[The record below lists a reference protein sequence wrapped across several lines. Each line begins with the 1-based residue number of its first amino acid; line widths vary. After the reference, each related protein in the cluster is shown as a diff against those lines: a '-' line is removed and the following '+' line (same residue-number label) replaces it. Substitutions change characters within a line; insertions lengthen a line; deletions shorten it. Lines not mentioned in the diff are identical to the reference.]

1 MDLGY
6 ERTCLMNPAELT
18 RQLRP
23 RAAVERMSEYH
34 PPLAGRDGLRL
45 DFNEN
50 TLAPSPRI
58 QAFLRRL
65 KADELTKYPE
75 REHVER
81 IAARHFSLA
90 PEAVLLTNGV
100 DEAIHLV
107 CETYLEPEDEVVIVT
122 PTFSMY
128 AIYAEATGARLR
140 SIQADS
146 SLQFPYERVRAAIGP
161 RTKLMMF
168 ASPNNPTGAV
178 IDSRILLDLASAA
191 PQAALLVDE
200 AYYHFFGETVLY
212 DTLTVTN
219 LLVARTFSK
228 AYGLAGLRIG
238 LLAGHPEAM
247 RFIRKVSSPYNVN
260 SIALECLPEALAD
273 EDYLHWYSEQVRL
286 SRIEAERALTRLR
299 VPYWPSHANF
309 VLMKIGSGHAHLVA
323 LMRHQGVLVRDRSRD
338 PGCEGCVRITLGT
351 LEHTARGLAALE
363 IALQEMEWQAE
374 S

>member
-1 MDLGY
+1 MSIDPTSPVL
-6 ERTCLMNPAELT
+6 
-18 RQLRP
+18 QKLRP
-23 RAAVERMSEYH
+23 RVAVEQMHEYH

-50 TLAPSPRI
+50 TFAPSPRV
-58 QAFLRRL
+58 QAVLQRI
-65 KADELTKYPE
+65 AAETLTKYPE
-75 REHVER
+75 RQHVEK
-81 IAARHFSLA
+81 IAAEHFGLT

-107 CETYLEPEDEVVIVT
+107 CETYLELQDEVIIVT

-128 AIYAEATGARLR
+128 ALYAEATGARVR
-140 SIQADS
+140 EIQADAT
-146 SLQFPYERVRAAIGP
+146 LQFPYERMRQAIQP
-161 RTKLMMF
+161 STRVVMF

-178 IDSRILLDLASAA
+178 VEPSFLLELAAAA

-200 AYYHFFGETVLY
+200 AYYHFHGESVLSATATVP
-212 DTLTVTN
+212 N

-273 EDYLHWYSEQVRL
+273 EAYISWYADQVL
-286 SRIEAERALTRLR
+286 QSRTIAERALIQLKI
-299 VPYWPSHANF
+299 PYWPSHANF
-309 VLMKIGSGHAHLVA
+309 ILMNIGDSHKAFVA
-323 LMRHQGVLVRDRSRD
+323 AMRQQGVLVRDRSSD
-338 PGCEGCVRITLGT
+338 PGCDGCVRITLGT
-351 LEHTARGLAALE
+351 VEHTNRGIIALE
-363 IALQEMEWQAE
+363 NALKEIRWQPE

>member
-1 MDLGY
+1 MKTTPPM
-6 ERTCLMNPAELT
+6 EK
-18 RQLRP
+18 LRP
-23 RAAVERMSEYH
+23 RAAVEHMHEYH

-50 TLAPSPRI
+50 TLAPSPRV
-58 QAFLRRL
+58 QSVLRNIS
-65 KADELTKYPE
+65 AESLTKYPE

-81 IAARHFSLA
+81 IVAQHFNLQ

-107 CETYLEPEDEVVIVT
+107 CETYLEPEDEVIVVT

-128 AIYAEATGARLR
+128 ALYAEATGAIVR

-146 SLQFPYERVRAAIGP
+146 TLQFPYKQVRDAIHPGT
-161 RTKLMMF
+161 RLIML

-178 IDSRILLDLASAA
+178 VDSDLLLELAAAA

-200 AYYHFFGETVLY
+200 AYYHFHGESILKQTS
-212 DTLTVTN
+212 TVTN
-219 LLVARTFSK
+219 LIVARTFSK

-238 LLAGHPEAM
+238 LLTGHPDAM

-273 EDYLHWYSEQVRL
+273 EDYIHWYAEQIRRSRAFAEEALARL
-286 SRIEAERALTRLR
+286 N
-299 VPYWPSHANF
+299 VQYWPSHANF
-309 VLMKIGSGHAHLVA
+309 ILMKIGGQHQALVQS
-323 LMRHQGVLVRDRSRD
+323 MRRHGVLVRDRSAD
-338 PGCEGCVRITLGT
+338 PGCDGCVRITLGT
-351 LEHTARGLAALE
+351 LEQTQQGLRALE
-363 IALQEMEWQAE
+363 YSLKEIAWQPGN
-374 S
+374 